1 MHATTRPA
9 APGFV
14 APTDGGA
21 ATAARSDGEVVYE
34 VECALD
40 PEIVADFDAWLP
52 GHVQMVLESPGFLG
66 AELLRP
72 IEPAPDGRIR
82 RVNRYRVRDRAAL
95 DTYLEQ
101 RAPALRQDGAV
112 RFGDRASY
120 TRRVLASTAVQAPA
134 GGHARC
140 ANCDARLSGPY
151 CAQCGQHTR
160 ESARSMSTLF
170 HDAWHVLT
178 HVDGRFWQTL
188 RRLAFSPGFLT
199 NEYFRERRASY
210 IPPFRLYLVLS
221 LVFFGVA
228 SLTSAFE
235 QGPISLQERPLTP
248 ADRAE
253 LERGAEALA
262 KTREQLGAAGG
273 GGAVAGAVLGRVQQG
288 VEEAARAAAAGDG
301 TTPTKPAAT
310 PSADRSAAAAD
321 DRGIRW
327 DTRQCDHVHVNPE
340 WLEAPLRDACRRAQQ
355 DGGRALAHAFVANI
369 PKMMFVFL
377 PLMAAVMLLLYWRPR
392 RYYVEHLVFYLHVH
406 AALFL
411 ALTVLVIVGFAA
423 NSVPP
428 LEAVTAVLGFATSA
442 YAAWYV
448 WRAMRVHYGN
458 GRALTFAKFAI
469 IGFCYLVFLAFS
481 VAGTAVVSALTA

>member
-1 MHATTRPA
+1 VHATTRSAASGFAPAEAGA
-9 APGFV
+9 APS
-14 APTDGGA
+14 T
-21 ATAARSDGEVVYE
+21 RIDGEIVYE

-40 PEIVADFDAWLP
+40 PAIVAEFDDWLP

-72 IEPAPDGRIR
+72 TEPAPDGRVR
-82 RVNRYRVRDRAAL
+82 RVNRYRVRDRGAL

-112 RFGDRASY
+112 RFGDHASY

-134 GGHARC
+134 GGQARC
-140 ANCDARLSGPY
+140 ANCEARLQGPY
-151 CAQCGQHTR
+151 CGQCGQHAH
-160 ESARSMSTLF
+160 ESARSLGTLF

-178 HVDGRFWQTL
+178 HVDGRFWRTL
-188 RRLAFSPGFLT
+188 RRLAFSPGHLT

-235 QGPISLQERPLTP
+235 PAATEAEQRTVTP
-248 ADRAE
+248 EDRAE
-253 LERGAEALA
+253 LERRADELA
-262 KTREQLGAAGG
+262 KTRAQLDAS
-273 GGAVAGAVLGRVQQG
+273 GAVAGAALGRAEEG
-288 VEEAARAAAAGDG
+288 VRRAAAAGGSAARPADA
-301 TTPTKPAAT
+301 AAT
-310 PSADRSAAAAD
+310 APVNLAFQTDGADCS
-321 DRGIRW
+321 
-327 DTRQCDHVHVNPE
+327 TLQVNPK
-340 WLEAPLRDACRRAQQ
+340 WLEPTLRDACRRAQQ

-406 AALFL
+406 AALFG
-411 ALTVLVIVGFAA
+411 ALTVLVVVGFAA
-423 NSVPP
+423 NYVPP
-428 LEAVTAVLGFATSA
+428 LEPVIPVLALAICA

-448 WRAMRVHYGN
+448 WRAMRAHYGN
-458 GRALTFAKFAI
+458 GRALTLAKFVAI
-469 IGFCYLVFLAFS
+469 AFCYVLFLAAS
-481 VAGTAVVSALTA
+481 VAGTALVSAATA

>member
-1 MHATTRPA
+1 MSSPAGREPRRRFRPGGIDPALPALPPSCETSAVHATARPA
-9 APGFV
+9 APGF
-14 APTDGGA
+14 APADGDASPPARTDG
-21 ATAARSDGEVVYE
+21 ELVYE
-34 VECALD
+34 VECSLD
-40 PEIVADFDAWLP
+40 PAIVADFDAWLP
-52 GHVQMVLESPGFLG
+52 GHVQMVLDSPGFLG

-72 IEPAPDGRIR
+72 SEPAPDGRVR

-101 RAPALRQDGAV
+101 RAPSLRQDGAV

-120 TRRVLASTAVQAPA
+120 TRRVLASTATHVPA
-134 GGHARC
+134 RGQTRC
-140 ANCDARLSGPY
+140 SNCDARLAGPY
-151 CAQCGQHTR
+151 CAQCGQHSH
-160 ESARSMSTLF
+160 ESARAMGTLF

-199 NEYFRERRASY
+199 NEYFRERRARY

-235 QGPISLQERPLTP
+235 P
-248 ADRAE
+248 AGVRDSA
-253 LERGAEALA
+253 
-262 KTREQLGAAGG
+262 AAGSEA
-273 GGAVAGAVLGRVQQG
+273 GGA
-288 VEEAARAAAAGDG
+288 AAAAGG
-301 TTPTKPAAT
+301 VAPSTRTPTTAA
-310 PSADRSAAAAD
+310 PVNRAVELDGEDCGSL
-321 DRGIRW
+321 
-327 DTRQCDHVHVNPE
+327 QVNPK
-340 WLEAPLRDACRRAQQ
+340 WLEPTLRDACRRAQQ

-406 AALFL
+406 AALFA
-411 ALTVLVIVGFAA
+411 ALTVLVVVGFVA
-423 NSVPP
+423 NYVPP
-428 LEAVTAVLGFATSA
+428 LEVVTPVLALATCA

-458 GRALTFAKFAI
+458 GRALTLAKFVAI
-469 IGFCYLVFLAFS
+469 AFCYVLFLAAS
-481 VAGTAVVSALTA
+481 VAGTALVSAATV

>member
-1 MHATTRPA
+1 VHATTRPA

-14 APTDGGA
+14 ALTDGGA
-21 ATAARSDGEVVYE
+21 ATAARGEAEVIYE

-40 PEIVADFDAWLP
+40 PAIVADFDAWLP

-72 IEPAPDGRIR
+72 IEAAPDGRVR

-120 TRRVLASTAVQAPA
+120 TRRVFASTATQAPA

-140 ANCDARLSGPY
+140 ANCDARLYGPY

-160 ESARSMSTLF
+160 ESARSISTLF

-235 QGPISLQERPLTP
+235 PEPIAAQERILTP
-248 ADRAE
+248 EDRAQ
-253 LERGAEALA
+253 LERGAAELA
-262 KTREQLGAAGG
+262 RAREQLGASGAGG
-273 GGAVAGAVLGRVQQG
+273 AMAGAVLGQVEKS
-288 VEEAARAAAAGDG
+288 VEEAARATAARETSDA
-301 TTPTKPAAT
+301 TARTAESPA
-310 PSADRSAAAAD
+310 PSGN
-321 DRGIRW
+321 RGIQW
-327 DTRQCDHVHVNPE
+327 DTRQCDHVHLEPK

-406 AALFL
+406 AALFA
-411 ALTVLVIVGFAA
+411 ALTVLVVVGFAA
-423 NSVPP
+423 NYVPP
-428 LEAVTAVLGFATSA
+428 LEVVTPVLALAICA

-458 GRALTFAKFAI
+458 GRALTLAKFVAI
-469 IGFCYLVFLAFS
+469 AFCYVVFLAAS
-481 VAGTAVVSALTA
+481 VAGTALVSAATV